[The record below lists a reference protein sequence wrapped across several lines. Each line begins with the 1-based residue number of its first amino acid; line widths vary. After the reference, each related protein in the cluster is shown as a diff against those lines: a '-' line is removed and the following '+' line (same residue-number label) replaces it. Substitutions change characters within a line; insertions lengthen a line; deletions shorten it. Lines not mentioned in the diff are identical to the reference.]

1 MSARLSGPLSQA
13 IARRIANNGAYF
25 STGGN
30 PNAPSNTVAP
40 VASGTTTVGQTLS
53 VTTGTWT
60 NTPLSY
66 VYQWYRD
73 GSPIG
78 GATSN
83 TYLLVTADTGAYL
96 ACLVTATN
104 ASGSNATS
112 SNALGPIAANPVG
125 SPIGLLLI
133 LTKAS

>member
-13 IARRIANNGAYF
+13 IARRIANNGVYF
-25 STGGN
+25 SAGGN

-53 VTTGTWT
+53 VTNGTWT
-60 NTPLSY
+60 NTPTSY
-66 VYQWYRD
+66 TYQWYRD
-73 GSPIG
+73 GYPIG
-78 GATSN
+78 SATSN
-83 TYLLVTADTGAYL
+83 SYLLVTADIGAYL

-104 ASGSNATS
+104 ASGSNAAS
-112 SNALGPIAANPVG
+112 SNALGPVMPNPVG